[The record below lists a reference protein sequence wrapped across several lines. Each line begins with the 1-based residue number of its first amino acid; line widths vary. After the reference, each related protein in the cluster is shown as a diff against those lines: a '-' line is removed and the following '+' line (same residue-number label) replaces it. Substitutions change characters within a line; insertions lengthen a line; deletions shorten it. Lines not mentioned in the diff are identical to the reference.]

1 MKFATII
8 VLASATYTMAGN
20 CSRGLSYCGR
30 SLLHIGNYANQIEA
44 AIQKAHTNPS
54 HMLDTLFYCLGGDN
68 GDIQV
73 VQDCGAGRCADS
85 GPKKSDICLP
95 SSRIHLI
102 LEKVDAEES
111 FSVTDQWE
119 EEMW

>member
-8 VLASATYTMAGN
+8 VLASAAYATARN

-44 AIQKAHTNPS
+44 AIEKAHTD
-54 HMLDTLFYCLGGDN
+54 HAHLLDTLFYCFEDGN
-68 GDIQV
+68 IQV
-73 VQDCGAGRCADS
+73 IKDCGSGRCAD
-85 GPKKSDICLP
+85 GGAKNSDICLP

-102 LEKVDAEES
+102 LEKEDAGES
-111 FSVTDQWE
+111 FSVKDQWE
-119 EEMW
+119 EEVW

>member
-54 HMLDTLFYCLGGDN
+54 HMLDTLFYCLGRDN
-68 GDIQV
+68 GNRT
-73 VQDCGAGRCADS
+73 AGQADALTQ
-85 GPKKSDICLP
+85 GQRRAIFAC
-95 SSRIHLI
+95 HLR
-102 LEKVDAEES
+102 AS
-111 FSVTDQWE
+111 T
-119 EEMW
+119 